1 MPLTNEWG
9 KHVLMISV
17 SEGDVKKKTAL
28 NKDETDA

>member
-9 KHVLMISV
+9 KHVLMIS